1 MISFFRKPKRLFQ
14 VSDAIFHCVKMLL
27 LYRMKNHEISQ
38 AQLIANGADPDFFEE
53 VLDTLNQDQLSS
65 SKEYYIIYLI
75 AVFITLQRKA
85 GKQFSYKDI
94 VYTVDQ
100 KLPKPEGHIPVEMWA
115 PDNYPEYIKF
125 RLTIDFDD
133 SLYPNF
139 VIDDLYEGIFLYLSE
154 NFYYD
159 KPFQL

>member
-1 MISFFRKPKRLFQ
+1 MVSLFRKPKRLFE
-14 VSDAIFHCVKMLL
+14 VSDAIFNCVKMLL
-27 LYRMKNHEISQ
+27 VYRMKNDKISQ
-38 AQLIANGADPDFFEE
+38 AQLIANGGDPEFLEE
-53 VLDTLNQDQLSS
+53 VLDTLSQDQLSS
-65 SKEYYIIYLI
+65 TKEYYIIYLI
-75 AVFITLQRKA
+75 AIFITLQRKA

-94 VYTVDQ
+94 VYTIDQ
-100 KLPKPEGHIPVEMWA
+100 KLPKPQGHMPVEMWA

-139 VIDDLYEGIFLYLSE
+139 VIDDLYEEIYSYLSE

-159 KPFQL
+159 KSIQF